1 MSSEAIHRAP
11 EEHRG
16 KNRGDRGAH
25 PETERRF
32 VEEIHKGVAENGE
45 VTQGGALDGDK
56 HRRR

>member
-1 MSSEAIHRAP
+1 MSSEAVHRALKG
-11 EEHRG
+11 HRG

-32 VEEIHKGVAENGE
+32 TEEIKGVVENGD
-45 VTQGGALDGDK
+45 VTQDGVLDSDE